1 MTTNSSAMARGN
13 DELRL
18 ARRPQLTRLSR
29 HRNALLGS
37 AASIAALSLGPSA
50 ALAAC
55 VEAGS
60 ANGIIIYECSGTI
73 NGTNAPAVQYSSTVS
88 AFEILS
94 TGTSVTISTTGA
106 HAYGIYGYGEGPYVY
121 INSSGSI
128 RTTGDFAHGAVTI
141 GRNNYSVSYFD
152 GSITTGGANA
162 YGVHAQTS
170 GTTNL
175 YAGITSIGTVTTTG
189 SGSHGLHAATDAE
202 MPAVPASINGTI
214 DVLARSHISTT
225 GNEAR
230 GIYADNLRG
239 GFAGSGNVWVG
250 LTGSITTAG
259 NFAEGILVNN
269 RAAGQITIVN
279 QGAIATAGTS
289 SHGIYASN
297 GFVPSSDGNI
307 SVTSS
312 GTIGTHGASS
322 DGIHVD
328 AAGASGNVSIA
339 VTGRIETTSA
349 SSMGIY
355 VRANGGN
362 ASVVVGGGGS
372 VSSHTTAID
381 MSGLSAN
388 LSNSGTING
397 NVYINAQNG
406 SFINGT
412 GSTLNAGADIYFGAY
427 GGMFNN
433 GTMTNSGT
441 LSPGGA
447 GVLRTTTLTGDFV
460 QTSGGRLAIDTNW
473 QTGTSD
479 LLAVTGTAT
488 IAGTVLVNPINLG
501 SQAGLTRTFTILT
514 AAGGIIDN
522 GITIANTAAV
532 TYGLVRPD
540 ANTLN
545 VNAAIDFRGNAGTNL
560 NSNQRSIG
568 SALNSTFAAGG
579 SLGFMPA
586 LLTLDS
592 STYGAALS
600 QLAPTGDAAA
610 FAGAIQT
617 GNTFANHLL
626 SCRVAGESR
635 EANRFI
641 REGQCVWARISARRL
656 ENEGR
661 SDSIGFSE
669 NSSFFS
675 AGAQLKLQGDWRI
688 GAGLGYEQA
697 STTAN
702 SKATNLADRLHV
714 GGVVKYNPGPWLLAA
729 GVTGGKG
736 WNDSTRRISFGGF
749 SSVATSDSETSFVT
763 GRLTAA
769 YLMSRGDWY
778 LKPQIEIASTRLM
791 RDSYTEHAAGG
802 VALRVARTDANVTS
816 LSPSVE
822 VGAEHSFQ
830 GAMYRAFVRGGASF
844 RDKDTFVTTASF
856 ADAGGGAPFT
866 TASRIDRMT
875 ADIGAGVDITMH
887 GSTNVRVQYDGQI
900 GQRTTSHSG
909 SAKVSVPF

>member
-1 MTTNSSAMARGN
+1 MTMTTSAC
-13 DELRL
+13 LRDH
-18 ARRPQLTRLSR
+18 AASPQVKRRHLHR
-29 HRNALLGS
+29 HRALLLGS
-37 AASIAALSLGPSA
+37 TASIAALTFGPATAFATCEQASNA
-50 ALAAC
+50 P
-55 VEAGS
+55 AGV
-60 ANGIIIYECSGTI
+60 IMYLCSGTM
-73 NGTNAPAVQYSSTVS
+73 NGSGSPAVQQSSTID
-88 AFEILS
+88 ALEILS
-94 TGTSVTISTTGA
+94 TATISTTGA
-106 HAYGIYGYGEGPYVY
+106 NAYGIYGYGEGPYVLV
-121 INSSGSI
+121 NSSGSI
-128 RTTGDFAHGAVTI
+128 RTTGENAHGVVVA
-141 GRNNYSVSYFD
+141 GLNSVALAFFD
-152 GSITTGGANA
+152 GTISTSGANA
-162 YGVHAQTS
+162 YGIYAQATS
-170 GTTNL
+170 GT
-175 YAGITSIGTVTTTG
+175 YASSGILSKGTVTTTG
-189 SGSHGLHAATDAE
+189 LGAHGLYVATDAD
-202 MPAVPASINGTI
+202 PATTTPMTGSLIR
-214 DVLARSHISTT
+214 VLAESKISTT
-225 GNEAR
+225 GDGAR
-230 GIYADNLRG
+230 GIYADNFRG
-239 GFAGSGNVWVG
+239 G
-250 LTGSITTAG
+250 LTGTGDVNVRITGSVTTSG
-259 NFAEGILVNN
+259 HNAEGILVNN
-269 RAAGQITIVN
+269 RAAGSTTITNEGTIS
-279 QGAIATAGTS
+279 TAGTS
-289 SHGIYASN
+289 SHGIFVNN

-312 GTIGTHGASS
+312 GTISTHGASS

-328 AAGASGNVSIA
+328 AAGTSGNVSIG

-349 SSMGIY
+349 SSTGIFA
-355 VRANGGN
+355 RANGGN
-362 ASVVVGGGGS
+362 VSVVVGGGGS
-372 VSSHTTAID
+372 VTSHTTAID

-397 NVYINAQNG
+397 NVYINAQDG

-412 GSTLNAGADIYFGAY
+412 GGTLNAGADIYFGAY
-427 GGMFNN
+427 GGVFNS

-447 GVLRTTTLTGDFV
+447 GTLRTTTLTGDFV
-460 QTSGGRLAIDTNW
+460 QATGGRLAVDTNW
-473 QTGTSD
+473 QAGTSD

-488 IAGTVLVNPINLG
+488 MAGTVIVNPVELG
-501 SQAGLTRTFTILT
+501 NQAGLTRTFTILT
-514 AAGGIIDN
+514 AAGGFIDN
-522 GITIANTAAV
+522 GIAIANTAAV
-532 TYGLVRPD
+532 TYGITMPN
-540 ANTLN
+540 ANTLAI
-545 VNAAIDFRGNAGTNL
+545 NAAIDFRGNAGTNL
-560 NSNQRSIG
+560 TSNQRSIG

-579 SLGFMPA
+579 ALGFMPA
-586 LLTLDS
+586 LMTLGS
-592 STYGAALS
+592 SAYGAALS
-600 QLAPTGDAAA
+600 QLAPTGDAAS
-610 FAGAIQT
+610 FAGALQT
-617 GNTFANHLL
+617 GNTFANHLM

-675 AGAQLKLQGDWRI
+675 AGAQLKLQGDWRV

-697 STTAN
+697 SMTAN
-702 SKATNLADRLHV
+702 NKATNLADRLHV

-729 GVTGGKG
+729 GVTGGQG

-802 VALRVARTDANVTS
+802 VALRVARTDVNMTS

-822 VGAEHSFQ
+822 FGAEHNFQ

-856 ADAGGGAPFT
+856 ADAMGGAPFT
-866 TASRIDRMT
+866 TANRIDRMT

-887 GSTNVRVQYDGQI
+887 GSTNVRVQYDGQF
-900 GQRTTSHSG
+900 GQRTTNHSG